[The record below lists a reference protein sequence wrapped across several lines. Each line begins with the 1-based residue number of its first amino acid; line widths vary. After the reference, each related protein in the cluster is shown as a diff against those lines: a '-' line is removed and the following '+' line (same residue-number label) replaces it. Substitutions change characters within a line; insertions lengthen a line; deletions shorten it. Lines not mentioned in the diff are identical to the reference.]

1 MNACTKSFLE
11 YNPIFEKN
19 RGPPFVIFIV
29 PWKPVIPHT
38 CDWNLR
44 MAVHAL
50 SSRAPLCFSE
60 RRRRGCSWFLIPV
73 TGIWGWLCMR
83 SLHVHLS
90 VFQRGEGEAAVDSSY
105 LWLESEDG
113 CACALFTCTSLF
125 FREKK
130 DRLQL
135 MHFVFP
141 ANKKNTL
148 FFRASKALS
157 GDVCFKKSLS

>member
-1 MNACTKSFLE
+1 MRSFHVHLSVLQGE
-11 YNPIFEKN
+11 E
-19 RGPPFVIFIV
+19 VL
-29 PWKPVIPHT
+29 PHT

-50 SSRAPLCFSE
+50 FSRAPLCSSG
-60 RRRRGCSWFLIPV
+60 RRSV
-73 TGIWGWLCMR
+73 T
-83 SLHVHLS
+83 
-90 VFQRGEGEAAVDSSY
+90 SY

-113 CACALFTCTSLF
+113 GACALFTCTSLF

-148 FFRASKALS
+148 LFRASKALS